1 MLQVTLGVY
10 VSGSKNSICKDSDS
24 IKLEF
29 GILLQCGVFCGLGY
43 PVRPAYSRGCK
54 IVEPVVLLV
63 HNENENHS
71 ESMKKCHACLLDLK
85 TG

>member
-29 GILLQCGVFCGLGY
+29 GILLQCGSSVWAGLPSEACMSPWLQGLG
-43 PVRPAYSRGCK
+43 S
-54 IVEPVVLLV
+54 LL
-63 HNENENHS
+63 
-71 ESMKKCHACLLDLK
+71 C
-85 TG
+85 

>member
-29 GILLQCGVFCGLGY
+29 GILLQCGSSVGW
-43 PVRPAYSRGCK
+43 V
-54 IVEPVVLLV
+54 
-63 HNENENHS
+63 
-71 ESMKKCHACLLDLK
+71 
-85 TG
+85 TQ